1 MDKPKY
7 ERPSWDEYFM
17 MMAHDVV
24 AKRATCPRRAVGV
37 VLVRDKRIITTGY
50 NGSPPGM
57 PHCTEVGCRLHNG
70 HCIRTIHA
78 EQNAVAQAALHGVST
93 EGATCYV
100 TAAPCVNCA
109 KLLVAAGIK
118 RVVYGEEYS
127 DKLGEE
133 FLLESGVELV
143 HFRR

>member
-109 KLLVAAGIK
+109 KLLVAAGIT